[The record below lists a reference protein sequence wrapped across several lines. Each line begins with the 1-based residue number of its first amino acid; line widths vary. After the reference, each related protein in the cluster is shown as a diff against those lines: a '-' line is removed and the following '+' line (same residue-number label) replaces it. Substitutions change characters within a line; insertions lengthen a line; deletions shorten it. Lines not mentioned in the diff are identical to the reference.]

1 MLKREGT
8 QSRVLM
14 LKRDPEVCVSK
25 NNMTITLAEN
35 ARFVSEI
42 RTRPLRLTKDARF
55 AFGLRCDP
63 SFGMRLAS
71 EARTDLCV
79 WEVRV

>member
-1 MLKREGT
+1 MLKC
-8 QSRVLM
+8 
-14 LKRDPEVCVSK
+14 DPEVCVSK
-25 NNMTITLAEN
+25 NSTTIAFGEN
-35 ARFVSEI
+35 ARFASEVG
-42 RTRPLRLTKDARF
+42 TRPLRLTKDARF